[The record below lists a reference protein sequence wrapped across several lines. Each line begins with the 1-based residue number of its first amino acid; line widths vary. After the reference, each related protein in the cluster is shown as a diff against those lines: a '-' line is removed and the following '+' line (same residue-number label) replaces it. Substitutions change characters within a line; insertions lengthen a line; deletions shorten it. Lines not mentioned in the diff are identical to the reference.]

1 MSRGGVRRILAHAM
15 DVRSVLGAVVI
26 VLGLAACSIRPG
38 ETPSLPSWP
47 VSAEPLPTATSGTGG
62 QVTCGGR
69 SFPRSGLTQPN
80 GAEDASGPEFDAL
93 RASLA
98 KFGSE
103 FPGSSTW
110 TWRLAGR
117 DDTGAIFLARTDAF
131 GSPGWV
137 STEVAADVT
146 GWRPVSMGQCDPQ
159 TVLSAEFGPASWALD
174 PAFPPPTPA
183 SVDLHI
189 LVWERACSG
198 GSPTTGRMSAPV
210 SESTPSTVTI
220 AIGVRPLGGFQSCPG
235 PPGTPA
241 ILRLLEPLGDR
252 TLLDGGHVP
261 PVPPSPAF

>member
-198 GSPTTGRMSAPV
+198 GSPTTGRTTVFAFHDRHWPVVFWGQRRGSRDRDSVRSGDPSDFRATSA
-210 SESTPSTVTI
+210 SFTPI
-220 AIGVRPLGGFQSCPG
+220 CIGDDGDQLRPPNA
-235 PPGTPA
+235 T
-241 ILRLLEPLGDR
+241 R
-252 TLLDGGHVP
+252 
-261 PVPPSPAF
+261 